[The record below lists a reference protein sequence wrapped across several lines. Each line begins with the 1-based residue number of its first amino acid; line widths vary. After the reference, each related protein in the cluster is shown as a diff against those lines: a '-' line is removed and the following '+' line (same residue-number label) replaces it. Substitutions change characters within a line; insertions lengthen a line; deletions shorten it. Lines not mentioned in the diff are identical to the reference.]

1 MMPVSIVG
9 VRSTEHPQASQV
21 GIFAPQHHRNKNEE
35 ALTIR

>member
-21 GIFAPQHHRNKNEE
+21 GIFAPNK

>member
-21 GIFAPQHHRNKNEE
+21 GIFAPNIIIIKNEE
-35 ALTIR
+35 ALTVR